1 MAMSEIILPA
11 VMDKGSLSPLARE
24 MSEYCEKGEALVI
37 DGAKVSRVG
46 LAGLQLLVS
55 AALAAKD
62 RDVEFRI
69 SNPSEELQG
78 AAVMSGLAGMFGLA
92 A

>member
-1 MAMSEIILPA
+1 MSEIILPA
-11 VMDKGSLSPLARE
+11 IMDKGSLSPLARE
-24 MSEYCEKGEALVI
+24 MAELCDKGAALDI

-46 LAGLQLLVS
+46 LAGLQLLAS

-62 RDVEFRI
+62 RSVDFRI
-69 SNPSEELQG
+69 TNPSEELLG
-78 AAVMSGLAGMFGLA
+78 AVSLSGLSGMFGLA